1 MGDAPTDKDVD
12 ATPTDPEGAAATDGP
27 TPEADDRSGGPR
39 AEATSDTDSSGG
51 ASSRTADGFDLR
63 GIVKQ
68 FTAPMIESLDSRL
81 REQVEAHADS
91 VLDQKIDAALAD
103 RLATIERAI
112 ADLSR
117 SIASLER
124 RVEGLERS
132 GVPPELDE

>member
-1 MGDAPTDKDVD
+1 MGDAAASKDVNPP
-12 ATPTDPEGAAATDGP
+12 PTDPADAVADEHGPATDERSDGP
-27 TPEADDRSGGPR
+27 QAD
-39 AEATSDTDSSGG
+39 ATGDAGAPGDG

-117 SIASLER
+117 SISGLER

-132 GVPPELDE
+132 GAPAELDE